1 MINFR
6 NNNEENNEKKKNLK
20 YEPESLHLNVFIE
33 KDDLDEEKSEKK
45 EDIKKSKFNFDK
57 KQKKSNS
64 PSATKEIFSLIKEN
78 LSKIKK
84 SFADG
89 ENLSIKIMVG
99 LWCVTIISGILYFNS
114 SSNDAPKVVFE
125 RKSTIKESEKEKIY
139 IFFPEG
145 EKLVSSELEVNK
157 IENKNMLMRRTLD
170 ETIRRLK
177 EESEK
182 EKIYIFFPEG
192 EKLVSSELEVNKIE
206 NKNML
211 MRRTL
216 DETIRRLKELDK
228 IPNINEKVEV
238 FCYLID
244 NVVYL
249 DLPEKLFDKVKSPKD
264 ELLLIYSFVN
274 TMTNVDTNI
283 KTVKILINGMD
294 TDKVKYA
301 NLKGQ
306 SKIC

>member
-33 KDDLDEEKSEKK
+33 KDDLDELKSEKK

-177 EESEK
+177 E
-182 EKIYIFFPEG
+182 
-192 EKLVSSELEVNKIE
+192 
-206 NKNML
+206 
-211 MRRTL
+211 
-216 DETIRRLKELDK
+216 LDK

-301 NLKGQ
+301 NLKRDF
-306 SKIC
+306 KFRKDI

>member
-84 SFADG
+84 SFAEG

-99 LWCVTIISGILYFNS
+99 LWCITIISGILYFNS

-157 IENKNMLMRRTLD
+157 MENKN
-170 ETIRRLK
+170 I
-177 EESEK
+177 
-182 EKIYIFFPEG
+182 
-192 EKLVSSELEVNKIE
+192 
-206 NKNML
+206 L

-301 NLKGQ
+301 NLKRDF
-306 SKIC
+306 KFRKDI

>member
-139 IFFPEG
+139 IFFPDG

-157 IENKNMLMRRTLD
+157 IE
-170 ETIRRLK
+170 
-177 EESEK
+177 S
-182 EKIYIFFPEG
+182 
-192 EKLVSSELEVNKIE
+192 
-206 NKNML
+206 KNML

-294 TDKVKYA
+294 MDKVKYA
-301 NLKGQ
+301 NLKRDF
-306 SKIC
+306 KFRKDI

>member
-139 IFFPEG
+139 IFFPDG

-157 IENKNMLMRRTLD
+157 MENKNILMRRTLD
-170 ETIRRLK
+170 ETIK
-177 EESEK
+177 K
-182 EKIYIFFPEG
+182 
-192 EKLVSSELEVNKIE
+192 
-206 NKNML
+206 
-211 MRRTL
+211 
-216 DETIRRLKELDK
+216 LKELDK

-301 NLKGQ
+301 NLKRDF
-306 SKIC
+306 KFRKDI

>member
-6 NNNEENNEKKKNLK
+6 NNNEENNKKKKNLK

-99 LWCVTIISGILYFNS
+99 LWCITIISGILYFNS

-157 IENKNMLMRRTLD
+157 MENKN
-170 ETIRRLK
+170 I
-177 EESEK
+177 
-182 EKIYIFFPEG
+182 
-192 EKLVSSELEVNKIE
+192 
-206 NKNML
+206 L

-301 NLKGQ
+301 NLKRDF
-306 SKIC
+306 KFRKDI

>member
-6 NNNEENNEKKKNLK
+6 NNNEENNEKNKNLK

-64 PSATKEIFSLIKEN
+64 PSAIKEIFSLIKEN

-157 IENKNMLMRRTLD
+157 IE
-170 ETIRRLK
+170 
-177 EESEK
+177 S
-182 EKIYIFFPEG
+182 
-192 EKLVSSELEVNKIE
+192 
-206 NKNML
+206 KNML

-301 NLKGQ
+301 NLKRDF
-306 SKIC
+306 KFRKDI

>member
-33 KDDLDEEKSEKK
+33 KDDLNEEKSEKK

-99 LWCVTIISGILYFNS
+99 LWCITIISGILYFNS

-125 RKSTIKESEKEKIY
+125 RKSTIK
-139 IFFPEG
+139 
-145 EKLVSSELEVNK
+145 
-157 IENKNMLMRRTLD
+157 
-170 ETIRRLK
+170 
-177 EESEK
+177 ESEK

-294 TDKVKYA
+294 MDKVKYA
-301 NLKGQ
+301 NLKRDF
-306 SKIC
+306 KFRKDI

>member
-84 SFADG
+84 SFAAG

-157 IENKNMLMRRTLD
+157 MENKN
-170 ETIRRLK
+170 I
-177 EESEK
+177 
-182 EKIYIFFPEG
+182 
-192 EKLVSSELEVNKIE
+192 
-206 NKNML
+206 L

-301 NLKGQ
+301 NLKRDF
-306 SKIC
+306 KFRKDI

>member
-84 SFADG
+84 SFAEG

-99 LWCVTIISGILYFNS
+99 LWCITIISGILYFNS

-157 IENKNMLMRRTLD
+157 IESKNMLMRRTLD
-170 ETIRRLK
+170 ETIK
-177 EESEK
+177 
-182 EKIYIFFPEG
+182 
-192 EKLVSSELEVNKIE
+192 
-206 NKNML
+206 
-211 MRRTL
+211 
-216 DETIRRLKELDK
+216 RLKELDK

-264 ELLLIYSFVN
+264 ELLLIYSFIN

-301 NLKGQ
+301 NLKRDF
-306 SKIC
+306 KFRKDI

>member
-99 LWCVTIISGILYFNS
+99 LWCITIISGILYFNS

-157 IENKNMLMRRTLD
+157 IE
-170 ETIRRLK
+170 
-177 EESEK
+177 S
-182 EKIYIFFPEG
+182 
-192 EKLVSSELEVNKIE
+192 
-206 NKNML
+206 KNML

-301 NLKGQ
+301 NLKRDF
-306 SKIC
+306 KFRKDI

>member
-99 LWCVTIISGILYFNS
+99 LWCITIISGILYFNS

-157 IENKNMLMRRTLD
+157 MENKN
-170 ETIRRLK
+170 I
-177 EESEK
+177 
-182 EKIYIFFPEG
+182 
-192 EKLVSSELEVNKIE
+192 
-206 NKNML
+206 L

-301 NLKGQ
+301 NLKRDF
-306 SKIC
+306 KFRKDI

>member
-1 MINFR
+1 
-6 NNNEENNEKKKNLK
+6 
-20 YEPESLHLNVFIE
+20 
-33 KDDLDEEKSEKK
+33 
-45 EDIKKSKFNFDK
+45 
-57 KQKKSNS
+57 
-64 PSATKEIFSLIKEN
+64 
-78 LSKIKK
+78 
-84 SFADG
+84 
-89 ENLSIKIMVG
+89 MVG

-125 RKSTIKESEKEKIY
+125 RKSTIK
-139 IFFPEG
+139 
-145 EKLVSSELEVNK
+145 
-157 IENKNMLMRRTLD
+157 
-170 ETIRRLK
+170 
-177 EESEK
+177 ESEK

-301 NLKGQ
+301 NLKRDF
-306 SKIC
+306 KFRKDI

>member
-139 IFFPEG
+139 IFFPDG

-157 IENKNMLMRRTLD
+157 IE
-170 ETIRRLK
+170 
-177 EESEK
+177 S
-182 EKIYIFFPEG
+182 
-192 EKLVSSELEVNKIE
+192 
-206 NKNML
+206 KNML

-274 TMTNVDTNI
+274 TMTNVDINI

-294 TDKVKYA
+294 MDKVKYA
-301 NLKGQ
+301 NLKRDF
-306 SKIC
+306 KFRKDI

>member
-64 PSATKEIFSLIKEN
+64 PSAIKEILSLIKEN

-89 ENLSIKIMVG
+89 ENLSIKIMIG

-157 IENKNMLMRRTLD
+157 IESKNMLMRRTLD
-170 ETIRRLK
+170 ETIK
-177 EESEK
+177 K
-182 EKIYIFFPEG
+182 
-192 EKLVSSELEVNKIE
+192 
-206 NKNML
+206 
-211 MRRTL
+211 
-216 DETIRRLKELDK
+216 LKELDK

-301 NLKGQ
+301 NLKRDF
-306 SKIC
+306 KFRKDI

>member
-6 NNNEENNEKKKNLK
+6 NNNEENNEKNKNLK

-177 EESEK
+177 E
-182 EKIYIFFPEG
+182 
-192 EKLVSSELEVNKIE
+192 
-206 NKNML
+206 
-211 MRRTL
+211 
-216 DETIRRLKELDK
+216 LDK

-301 NLKGQ
+301 NLKRDF
-306 SKIC
+306 KFRKDI

>member
-84 SFADG
+84 SFAEG

-99 LWCVTIISGILYFNS
+99 LWCVTIISGILYLNS

-139 IFFPEG
+139 IFFP
-145 EKLVSSELEVNK
+145 
-157 IENKNMLMRRTLD
+157 D
-170 ETIRRLK
+170 
-177 EESEK
+177 
-182 EKIYIFFPEG
+182 G

-301 NLKGQ
+301 NLKRDF
-306 SKIC
+306 KFRKDI

>member
-157 IENKNMLMRRTLD
+157 IESKN
-170 ETIRRLK
+170 I
-177 EESEK
+177 
-182 EKIYIFFPEG
+182 
-192 EKLVSSELEVNKIE
+192 
-206 NKNML
+206 L

-301 NLKGQ
+301 NLKRDF
-306 SKIC
+306 KFRKDI

>member
-6 NNNEENNEKKKNLK
+6 NNNEENNKKKKNLK

-33 KDDLDEEKSEKK
+33 KDNLDESKSAKK

-64 PSATKEIFSLIKEN
+64 PSAIKEIFSLIKEN

-84 SFADG
+84 SFAEG

-99 LWCVTIISGILYFNS
+99 LWCITIISGILYFNS

-125 RKSTIKESEKEKIY
+125 RKSTIKESEKQKIY
-139 IFFPEG
+139 IFFPDG

-157 IENKNMLMRRTLD
+157 IESKN
-170 ETIRRLK
+170 I
-177 EESEK
+177 
-182 EKIYIFFPEG
+182 
-192 EKLVSSELEVNKIE
+192 
-206 NKNML
+206 L

-301 NLKGQ
+301 NLKRDF
-306 SKIC
+306 KFRKDI

>member
-33 KDDLDEEKSEKK
+33 KDDLDESKSEKK

-177 EESEK
+177 E
-182 EKIYIFFPEG
+182 
-192 EKLVSSELEVNKIE
+192 
-206 NKNML
+206 
-211 MRRTL
+211 
-216 DETIRRLKELDK
+216 LDK

-301 NLKGQ
+301 NLKRDF
-306 SKIC
+306 KFRKDI

>member
-139 IFFPEG
+139 IFFPDG

-157 IENKNMLMRRTLD
+157 IE
-170 ETIRRLK
+170 
-177 EESEK
+177 S
-182 EKIYIFFPEG
+182 
-192 EKLVSSELEVNKIE
+192 
-206 NKNML
+206 KNML

-244 NVVYL
+244 NIVYL

-301 NLKGQ
+301 NLKRDF
-306 SKIC
+306 KFRKDI

>member
-84 SFADG
+84 SFAEG

-99 LWCVTIISGILYFNS
+99 LWCITIISGILYFNS

-125 RKSTIKESEKEKIY
+125 RKSTIKESEKQKIY

-157 IENKNMLMRRTLD
+157 IENKN
-170 ETIRRLK
+170 I
-177 EESEK
+177 
-182 EKIYIFFPEG
+182 
-192 EKLVSSELEVNKIE
+192 
-206 NKNML
+206 L

-294 TDKVKYA
+294 MDKVKYA
-301 NLKGQ
+301 NLKRDF
-306 SKIC
+306 KFRKDI

>member
-99 LWCVTIISGILYFNS
+99 LWCITIISGILYFNS

-157 IENKNMLMRRTLD
+157 IESKNMLMRRTLD
-170 ETIRRLK
+170 ETIK
-177 EESEK
+177 
-182 EKIYIFFPEG
+182 
-192 EKLVSSELEVNKIE
+192 
-206 NKNML
+206 
-211 MRRTL
+211 
-216 DETIRRLKELDK
+216 RLKELDK

-301 NLKGQ
+301 NLKRDF
-306 SKIC
+306 KFRKDI

>member
-64 PSATKEIFSLIKEN
+64 PSAMKEIFALIKEN

-84 SFADG
+84 SFVEG

-99 LWCVTIISGILYFNS
+99 LWCITIISGILYFNS

-139 IFFPEG
+139 IFFPDG

-157 IENKNMLMRRTLD
+157 MENKN
-170 ETIRRLK
+170 I
-177 EESEK
+177 
-182 EKIYIFFPEG
+182 
-192 EKLVSSELEVNKIE
+192 
-206 NKNML
+206 L

-301 NLKGQ
+301 NLKRDF
-306 SKIC
+306 KFRKDI

>member
-6 NNNEENNEKKKNLK
+6 NNNEENNEKNKNLK

-157 IENKNMLMRRTLD
+157 MENKN
-170 ETIRRLK
+170 I
-177 EESEK
+177 
-182 EKIYIFFPEG
+182 
-192 EKLVSSELEVNKIE
+192 
-206 NKNML
+206 L

-301 NLKGQ
+301 NLKRDF
-306 SKIC
+306 KFRKDI

>member
-6 NNNEENNEKKKNLK
+6 NNNEENNEKNKNLK
-20 YEPESLHLNVFIE
+20 YEPESLHLNIFIE
-33 KDDLDEEKSEKK
+33 KDNLDEEKLEKK

-57 KQKKSNS
+57 KQKKSNP

-89 ENLSIKIMVG
+89 ENLSIKITVG

-139 IFFPEG
+139 IFFPDG

-157 IENKNMLMRRTLD
+157 IE
-170 ETIRRLK
+170 
-177 EESEK
+177 S
-182 EKIYIFFPEG
+182 
-192 EKLVSSELEVNKIE
+192 
-206 NKNML
+206 KNML

-301 NLKGQ
+301 NLKRDF
-306 SKIC
+306 KFRKDI

>member
-84 SFADG
+84 SFAAG

-125 RKSTIKESEKEKIY
+125 RKSTIK
-139 IFFPEG
+139 
-145 EKLVSSELEVNK
+145 
-157 IENKNMLMRRTLD
+157 
-170 ETIRRLK
+170 
-177 EESEK
+177 ESEK

-301 NLKGQ
+301 NLKRDF
-306 SKIC
+306 KFRKDI

>member
-99 LWCVTIISGILYFNS
+99 LWCITIISGILYFNS

-157 IENKNMLMRRTLD
+157 IENKNILMRRTLD
-170 ETIRRLK
+170 ETIK
-177 EESEK
+177 K
-182 EKIYIFFPEG
+182 
-192 EKLVSSELEVNKIE
+192 
-206 NKNML
+206 
-211 MRRTL
+211 
-216 DETIRRLKELDK
+216 LKELDK

-301 NLKGQ
+301 NLKRDF
-306 SKIC
+306 KFRKDI

>member
-84 SFADG
+84 SFAEG

-99 LWCVTIISGILYFNS
+99 LWCITIISGILYFNS

-139 IFFPEG
+139 IFFPDG

-170 ETIRRLK
+170 ETIK
-177 EESEK
+177 K
-182 EKIYIFFPEG
+182 
-192 EKLVSSELEVNKIE
+192 
-206 NKNML
+206 
-211 MRRTL
+211 
-216 DETIRRLKELDK
+216 LKELDK

-301 NLKGQ
+301 NLKRDF
-306 SKIC
+306 KFRKDI

>member
-45 EDIKKSKFNFDK
+45 EDIKKSKFNFEK
-57 KQKKSNS
+57 KEKKSNS
-64 PSATKEIFSLIKEN
+64 PSAIKKILSLIKEN

-84 SFADG
+84 SFAEG

-99 LWCVTIISGILYFNS
+99 LWCITIISGILYFNS

-139 IFFPEG
+139 IFFPDG

-157 IENKNMLMRRTLD
+157 IE
-170 ETIRRLK
+170 
-177 EESEK
+177 S
-182 EKIYIFFPEG
+182 
-192 EKLVSSELEVNKIE
+192 
-206 NKNML
+206 KNML

-301 NLKGQ
+301 NLKRDF
-306 SKIC
+306 KFRKDI

>member
-6 NNNEENNEKKKNLK
+6 NNNEENNEKNKNLK

-125 RKSTIKESEKEKIY
+125 RKSTIKESEKQKIY
-139 IFFPEG
+139 IFFPDG

-157 IENKNMLMRRTLD
+157 MENKN
-170 ETIRRLK
+170 I
-177 EESEK
+177 
-182 EKIYIFFPEG
+182 
-192 EKLVSSELEVNKIE
+192 
-206 NKNML
+206 L

-301 NLKGQ
+301 NLKRDF
-306 SKIC
+306 KFRKDI

>member
-125 RKSTIKESEKEKIY
+125 RKATVKESEKEKIY
-139 IFFPEG
+139 IFFP
-145 EKLVSSELEVNK
+145 
-157 IENKNMLMRRTLD
+157 D
-170 ETIRRLK
+170 
-177 EESEK
+177 
-182 EKIYIFFPEG
+182 G

-301 NLKGQ
+301 NLKRDF
-306 SKIC
+306 KFRKDI

>member
-84 SFADG
+84 SFAEG

-157 IENKNMLMRRTLD
+157 IE
-170 ETIRRLK
+170 
-177 EESEK
+177 S
-182 EKIYIFFPEG
+182 
-192 EKLVSSELEVNKIE
+192 
-206 NKNML
+206 KNML

-301 NLKGQ
+301 NLKRDF
-306 SKIC
+306 KFRKDI

>member
-33 KDDLDEEKSEKK
+33 KDNLDESKSAKK

-64 PSATKEIFSLIKEN
+64 PSAIKEIFSLIKEN

-125 RKSTIKESEKEKIY
+125 RKSTIKESEKQKIY
-139 IFFPEG
+139 IFFPDG

-157 IENKNMLMRRTLD
+157 IE
-170 ETIRRLK
+170 
-177 EESEK
+177 S
-182 EKIYIFFPEG
+182 
-192 EKLVSSELEVNKIE
+192 
-206 NKNML
+206 KNML

-244 NVVYL
+244 NIVYL

-301 NLKGQ
+301 NLKRDF
-306 SKIC
+306 KFRKDI

>member
-114 SSNDAPKVVFE
+114 SSNDVPKVVFE

-157 IENKNMLMRRTLD
+157 MENKN
-170 ETIRRLK
+170 I
-177 EESEK
+177 
-182 EKIYIFFPEG
+182 
-192 EKLVSSELEVNKIE
+192 
-206 NKNML
+206 L

-301 NLKGQ
+301 NLKRDF
-306 SKIC
+306 KFRKDI

>member
-57 KQKKSNS
+57 KQKKYNS

-84 SFADG
+84 SFAEG

-99 LWCVTIISGILYFNS
+99 LWCITIISGILYFNS

-157 IENKNMLMRRTLD
+157 MENKN
-170 ETIRRLK
+170 I
-177 EESEK
+177 
-182 EKIYIFFPEG
+182 
-192 EKLVSSELEVNKIE
+192 
-206 NKNML
+206 L

-301 NLKGQ
+301 NLKRDF
-306 SKIC
+306 KFRKDI

>member
-99 LWCVTIISGILYFNS
+99 LWCITIISGILYFNS

-125 RKSTIKESEKEKIY
+125 RKSTIKESEKQKIY

-157 IENKNMLMRRTLD
+157 IE
-170 ETIRRLK
+170 
-177 EESEK
+177 S
-182 EKIYIFFPEG
+182 
-192 EKLVSSELEVNKIE
+192 
-206 NKNML
+206 KNML

-301 NLKGQ
+301 NLKRDF
-306 SKIC
+306 KFRKDI

>member
-84 SFADG
+84 SFAEG

-99 LWCVTIISGILYFNS
+99 LWCITIISGILYFNS

-157 IENKNMLMRRTLD
+157 IESKNMLMRRTLD
-170 ETIRRLK
+170 ETIK
-177 EESEK
+177 
-182 EKIYIFFPEG
+182 
-192 EKLVSSELEVNKIE
+192 
-206 NKNML
+206 
-211 MRRTL
+211 
-216 DETIRRLKELDK
+216 RLKELDK

-244 NVVYL
+244 NIVYL

-301 NLKGQ
+301 NLKRDF
-306 SKIC
+306 KFRKDI

>member
-33 KDDLDEEKSEKK
+33 KDDLDESKSEKK

-84 SFADG
+84 SFEEG

-99 LWCVTIISGILYFNS
+99 LWCITIISGILYFNS

-139 IFFPEG
+139 IFFPDG

-157 IENKNMLMRRTLD
+157 IE
-170 ETIRRLK
+170 
-177 EESEK
+177 S
-182 EKIYIFFPEG
+182 
-192 EKLVSSELEVNKIE
+192 
-206 NKNML
+206 KNML

-294 TDKVKYA
+294 MDKVKYA
-301 NLKGQ
+301 NLKRDF
-306 SKIC
+306 KFRKDI

>member
-84 SFADG
+84 SFAAG

-139 IFFPEG
+139 IFFPDG

-157 IENKNMLMRRTLD
+157 MENKN
-170 ETIRRLK
+170 I
-177 EESEK
+177 
-182 EKIYIFFPEG
+182 
-192 EKLVSSELEVNKIE
+192 
-206 NKNML
+206 L

-301 NLKGQ
+301 NLKRDF
-306 SKIC
+306 KFRKDI